1 MSQNDPYRPPYSGQ
15 YIPPPPP
22 PPPSY
27 QGGSD
32 IPPQSPYHYSPSA
45 PRSGRNAL
53 GWLGSAALAVWAV
66 VKYGLIFVAKVPA
79 LVTLLTAVLSV
90 GAYSLLF
97 PWQVAI
103 GLVVMILIHEM
114 GHVVELRRQG
124 VAATAPIFIPFM
136 GAAIFN
142 RTHAQSPL
150 RQAQIGIAGPIAGT
164 LGAIGALALYS
175 VTHEPLYAVWAYWGF
190 WLNLFNLI
198 PFAMLD
204 GGWIL
209 APVSKWVQIA
219 GLALLVLLFFAGF
232 VNLLLIIVVLL
243 GLPMVLRRFREPA
256 YDAYLTHEP
265 LSGRAIIATAW
276 LGLVV
281 VLGAGLYQTEGLLQS
296 VLR

>member
-1 MSQNDPYRPPYSGQ
+1 MSQNDPYVPPQSGQ
-15 YIPPPPP
+15 YIPPPR
-22 PPPSY
+22 Y
-27 QGGSD
+27 QGASD
-32 IPPQSPYHYSPSA
+32 IPPDSPYHYSPSA
-45 PRSGRNAL
+45 PSSNRGIL

-79 LVTLLTAVLSV
+79 LATLLTAVISV

-97 PWQVAI
+97 PWQTAI
-103 GLVVMILIHEM
+103 GVVVMILIHEM

-124 VAATAPIFIPFM
+124 VAATAPIFIPFL

-142 RTHAQSPL
+142 RTQAKSPL
-150 RQAQIGIAGPIAGT
+150 QQAQIGIAGPIAGT
-164 LGAIGALALYS
+164 LGAIASLALYS

-219 GLALLVLLFFAGF
+219 GLALLVILFFAGI
-232 VNLLLIIVVLL
+232 VNPLVIIVVVL
-243 GLPMVLRRFREPA
+243 GLPMVMRRFREPA

-265 LSGRAIIATAW
+265 LAGRAVIATAW

-281 VLGAGLYQTEGLLQS
+281 VLGIGLFQTEGLLRS